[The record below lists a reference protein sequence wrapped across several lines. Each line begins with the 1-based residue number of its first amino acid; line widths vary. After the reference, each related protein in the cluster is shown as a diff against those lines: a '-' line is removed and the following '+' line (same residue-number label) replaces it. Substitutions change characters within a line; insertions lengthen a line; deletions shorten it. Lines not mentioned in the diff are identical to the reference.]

1 MTAASVDQSTSRLLL
16 LRKLQFV
23 FVAVGAVVIP
33 VVIVAIALV
42 FAPTD
47 PSAATSRATAGG
59 ILAAGFGSASL
70 AMMAAISYTVGQR
83 RSGASCAILALV
95 YLAVGVSIGATLA

>member
-1 MTAASVDQSTSRLLL
+1 MTASVDESASRLLL

-23 FVAVGAVVIP
+23 FIAVGAVIIP
-33 VVIVAIALV
+33 VVIVSVALV

-47 PSAATSRATAGG
+47 QSVAAARATAGG

-83 RSGASCAILALV
+83 RSGASCAILALA
-95 YLAVGVSIGATLA
+95 YLAVGMSIGATLA

>member
-42 FAPTD
+42 FA